1 MSNNINNACFPNLR
15 KIGRILDHPRQKTK
29 PQGTSIHAYHTTSKL
44 HHIAL
49 HHSTLHYITSHCVEL
64 HSIHLQCSD
73 NALQHVNTPYRA
85 LAPGR
90 PTRGSFN
97 RWGHQCRVTEMCT
110 LWGECNNYNTI
121 APAPHLLVAQTMMR
135 VCCRTATKQEYVV
148 YHYCLWWLWALSR
161 ACGILGISWARP
173 TQLFW
178 RQYRCSWRLCAKA
191 EARARNVEE

>member
-1 MSNNINNACFPNLR
+1 MMGEKKEEEKEEKDMLREKSNNPNLKGGEKIKGFGRFTNGNLRLERQWLQNAGNTRMSNNINNACFPNLR
-15 KIGRILDHPRQKTK
+15 RIGRILNHPRQKTK
-29 PQGTSIHAYHTTSKL
+29 PEGTSIHAYHTTSKL

-97 RWGHQCRVTEMCT
+97 R
-110 LWGECNNYNTI
+110 
-121 APAPHLLVAQTMMR
+121 
-135 VCCRTATKQEYVV
+135 
-148 YHYCLWWLWALSR
+148 
-161 ACGILGISWARP
+161 
-173 TQLFW
+173 
-178 RQYRCSWRLCAKA
+178 
-191 EARARNVEE
+191 